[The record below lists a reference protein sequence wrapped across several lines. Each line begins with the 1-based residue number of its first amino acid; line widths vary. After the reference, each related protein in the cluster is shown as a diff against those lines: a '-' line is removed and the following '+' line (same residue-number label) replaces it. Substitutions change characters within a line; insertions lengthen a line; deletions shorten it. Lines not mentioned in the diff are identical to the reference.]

1 MLKVNNQNFEEIV
14 LKSEKLVVVDFFA
27 TWCGPCKM
35 LGPVFQGVADELG
48 NKVNFIKVDIDQFN
62 EIASKY
68 QVASVPTIIY
78 FKNGNII
85 DKTVGFMD
93 SDALKNKI
101 SSLK

>member
-1 MLKVNNQNFEEIV
+1 MQINSISEFEELIN
-14 LKSEKLVVVDFFA
+14 SEKLTVVDFFA

-35 LGPVFQGVADELG
+35 LGPVFQSVTDEL
-48 NKVNFIKVDIDQFN
+48 NTKVNFLKIDIDQFN

-78 FKNGNII
+78 FKNGNVV

-93 SDALKNKI
+93 SDTLKNKI
-101 SSLK
+101 LSLK

>member
-1 MLKVNNQNFEEIV
+1 MQISSISEFEEFINSDR
-14 LKSEKLVVVDFFA
+14 LTVVDFFA

-35 LGPVFQGVADELG
+35 LGPVFQSVADEL
-48 NKVNFIKVDIDQFN
+48 NTKVNFVKIDIDQFN

-78 FKNGNII
+78 FKNGNVV

-93 SDALKNKI
+93 SDTLKNKI
-101 SSLK
+101 LSLK

>member
-1 MLKVNNQNFEEIV
+1 
-14 LKSEKLVVVDFFA
+14 
-27 TWCGPCKM
+27 M

>member
-1 MLKVNNQNFEEIV
+1 MQISSISEFEEFINSDR
-14 LKSEKLVVVDFFA
+14 LTVVDFFA

-35 LGPVFQGVADELG
+35 LGPVFQSVSDEL
-48 NKVNFIKVDIDQFN
+48 NTKVNFVKIDIDQFN

-78 FKNGNII
+78 FKNGNVV

-93 SDALKNKI
+93 SDTLKNKI
-101 SSLK
+101 LSLK

>member
-1 MLKVNNQNFEEIV
+1 MQINSISEFEEFIN
-14 LKSEKLVVVDFFA
+14 SDKLTVVDFFA

-35 LGPVFQGVADELG
+35 LGPVFQSVTDEL
-48 NKVNFIKVDIDQFN
+48 NTKVNFLKIDIDQFN

-78 FKNGNII
+78 FKNGNVV

-93 SDALKNKI
+93 SDTLKNKI
-101 SSLK
+101 LSLK

>member
-1 MLKVNNQNFEEIV
+1 MQITSISEFEEFINSDR
-14 LKSEKLVVVDFFA
+14 LTVVDFFA

-35 LGPVFQGVADELG
+35 LGPVFQSVSDEL
-48 NKVNFIKVDIDQFN
+48 NTKVNFVKIDIDQFN

-78 FKNGNII
+78 FKNGNVV

-93 SDALKNKI
+93 SDTLKNKI
-101 SSLK
+101 LSLK

>member
-1 MLKVNNQNFEEIV
+1 MQISSISEFEEFINSDR
-14 LKSEKLVVVDFFA
+14 LTVVDFFA

-35 LGPVFQGVADELG
+35 LGPVFQSVSDEL
-48 NKVNFIKVDIDQFN
+48 NTKVNFIKIDIDQFN

-78 FKNGNII
+78 FKNGNVV

-93 SDALKNKI
+93 SDTLKNKI
-101 SSLK
+101 LSLK

>member
-1 MLKVNNQNFEEIV
+1 MQINSISEFEELIN
-14 LKSEKLVVVDFFA
+14 SEKLTVVDFFA

>member
-1 MLKVNNQNFEEIV
+1 MQISSISEFEEFINSDR
-14 LKSEKLVVVDFFA
+14 LTVVDFFA

-35 LGPVFQGVADELG
+35 LGPVFQSVSDEL
-48 NKVNFIKVDIDQFN
+48 NTKVNFIKMDIDQFN

-78 FKNGNII
+78 FKNGNVV

-93 SDALKNKI
+93 SDTLKNKI
-101 SSLK
+101 LSLK